1 MGISGSSCGLLGLSC
16 GILCPLRST
25 LTPLTYQAAAAP
37 GTDDDGDIT
46 PLCPQAP
53 GEPPYYAARWR
64 LGDEVCL
71 GSGKY
76 HGETGVITAFKQ
88 DRLKVAVKGRD
99 GVVLTMR
106 HGSMAWMSRPKAAK
120 APAAPGAR
128 APRSTKR
135 SGHAPSPGKLAKRK
149 RSASKPP
156 KGTAEGPGQPVSPE
170 LELAEPPR
178 GATSSTSS
186 AAAAPQAAVA
196 PEAAAAP
203 QAAEAPQASTAP
215 QAAVAPQAAASP
227 QAGAAASRVDAF
239 FGDAA
244 NQETEPRDAMSDD
257 DFMDTLAAEL
267 GIN

>member
-37 GTDDDGDIT
+37 GTDDDGDTT

-170 LELAEPPR
+170 LEPAEPPR

-203 QAAEAPQASTAP
+203 QAAEAQQASTAP